1 MRYLTLVTLCLPL
14 GLWAQTTESV
24 DISDSKVTQAKLE
37 AWKRNSYELIP
48 QKEPVYREPTQQSR
62 AGIPKG
68 YVSYPSPFRVSAGM
82 GYGFGNGYG
91 YGAPY
96 NYNPYAYQNSY
107 PAYSPYGY
115 AFTNPAQFAITSGL
129 NYLLDPETRR
139 YWRGNKK

>member
-1 MRYLTLVTLCLPL
+1 MRYLTLLTLFLPL

-24 DISDSKVTQAKLE
+24 DINDAKVTQAKLE

-48 QKEPVYREPTQQSR
+48 QKEPVYREPTTQQSK

-68 YVSYPSPFRVSAGM
+68 YVSYPSPLRVSAG
-82 GYGFGNGYG
+82 YGFGYVYG

-96 NYNPYAYQNSY
+96 NYNPYAYQGSN

-115 AFTNPAQFAITSGL
+115 GFTSPAQFIVTSGL

-139 YWRGNKK
+139 YWKGNKK